1 MARIFRAGAILMA
14 LGLVSTVAWAK
25 AEITPQPKVAAVAT
39 AKPTVL
45 ATVVATHQPTPVAK
59 PGTATAKVADPAA
72 AKAATGTATAS
83 SDHKSAALASLLAV
97 VPGIVVHGSGHM
109 YAGAWMKGLGL
120 FAIEG
125 ACVAVGYDS
134 VRRGVDSYNA
144 MNNAGSIPT
153 DLSPVLTDAGVA
165 FVTGMGFLWT
175 WWDDMAGAG
184 IAADQ
189 YNRRQDQASQVSE
202 LQMHLVPAR
211 GGALLALSSRF

>member
-1 MARIFRAGAILMA
+1 MARIIRASAILMA

-25 AEITPQPKVAAVAT
+25 AEVTPQPKPSAVAT
-39 AKPTVL
+39 AKPTAL
-45 ATVVATHQPTPVAK
+45 ATVAATPQPTPVAK
-59 PGTATAKVADPAA
+59 AV
-72 AKAATGTATAS
+72 TATAS

-97 VPGIVVHGSGHM
+97 VPGIVVHGSGHL

-144 MNNAGSIPT
+144 MNNAGGIPT
-153 DLSPVLTDAGVA
+153 DLSPMLTDAGVA

-189 YNRRQDQASQVSE
+189 YNRLQDQAAQVSE